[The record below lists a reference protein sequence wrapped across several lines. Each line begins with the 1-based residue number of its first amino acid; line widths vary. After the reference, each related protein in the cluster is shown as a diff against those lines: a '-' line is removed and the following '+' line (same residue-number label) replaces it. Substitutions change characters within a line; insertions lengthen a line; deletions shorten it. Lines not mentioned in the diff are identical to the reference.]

1 MLKIVDSNTKDKTF
15 LVLDTDDGEKTPVTV
30 DYLRD
35 ILELGLK
42 IEGSDKALKM
52 AKKWEKSGV

>member
-1 MLKIVDSNTKDKTF
+1 MLKIVDSNAQNRTF
-15 LVLDTDDGEKTPVTV
+15 IVLDTDDGEKTPVTV
-30 DYLRD
+30 DHLRD

-52 AKKWEKSGV
+52 AKVWEKGI